1 MNTDRIEKKTLLS
14 ASRKRVWGAVSD
26 STEFGTWFD
35 VKFDGPFVPEAKVRG
50 VTVPTRVNAE
60 VAKTQQEY
68 DGLAFEIT
76 IEQMEAAVLV
86 PVASQCS
93 EVDYSAEPTTL
104 VVFALEDVGNGVMLT
119 VTESEIPIARRTTAL
134 AANEQGW
141 GTVVEPIEEYLV
153 DPRQLENRGRT

>member
-60 VAKTQQEY
+60 VAKTQQKY

-76 IEQMEAAVLV
+76 IEQMEAERLFSFRWHPNAAKLI
-86 PVASQCS
+86 
-93 EVDYSAEPTTL
+93 TL
-104 VVFALEDVGNGVMLT
+104 L
-119 VTESEIPIARRTTAL
+119 SRRRWL
-134 AANEQGW
+134 YLPWRMW
-141 GTVVEPIEEYLV
+141 GTASC
-153 DPRQLENRGRT
+153 